1 MSYLDLRGTS
11 KWALV
16 KRSFREF
23 DDNDMSTYAA
33 ALAFRALLS
42 LFPFLLFLTA
52 TLSFFNLPEFFDWLR
67 QQAAVAF
74 PGMVMEMI
82 DPVIDQLQ
90 KENNSLLSIS
100 IVMAIWVSSTGM
112 RSLMNAMNNAY
123 NVQESRPAWVLFP
136 LSVGFTLGMA
146 LLLMVAAGFM
156 VIGPTA
162 AEWLANQVGLKDLWI
177 LSWSWL
183 RWPIVVLILMF
194 VVAMIYYLTPDVE
207 QEFRFITP
215 GSVIAVMVWIAASI
229 GFGIFARNFGNF
241 QLFYGGIGAV
251 IILLLYFY
259 ISASVMLYGAQ
270 LNAVVEHASAEG
282 KEDGEKAIDDDQ
294 A

>member
-1 MSYLDLRGTS
+1 MSYLDLRGVS
-11 KWALV
+11 KWALI

-23 DDNDMSTYAA
+23 DNNDMSTYAA

-90 KENNSLLSIS
+90 KDNNSILSIS
-100 IVMAIWVSSTGM
+100 IVMALWVSSTGM

-123 NVQESRPAWVLFP
+123 DVQESRPAWKLFP
-136 LSVGFTLGMA
+136 LSIGFTLGMA

-156 VIGPTA
+156 VIGPAA
-162 AEWLANQVGLKDLWI
+162 AEWLANQVGMKDLWV

-194 VVAMIYYLTPDVE
+194 VVAMVYYLTPDVE

-229 GFGIFARNFGNF
+229 SFGIFARNFGNF

-282 KEDGEKAIDDDQ
+282 KEQGEKIIDED
-294 A
+294 

>member
-1 MSYLDLRGTS
+1 MSYLDLRGVS
-11 KWALV
+11 KWALI

-23 DDNDMSTYAA
+23 DNNDMSTYAA

-90 KENNSLLSIS
+90 KDNNSILSIS
-100 IVMAIWVSSTGM
+100 IVMALWVSSTGM

-123 NVQESRPAWVLFP
+123 DVQESRPAWKLFP
-136 LSVGFTLGMA
+136 LSIGFTLGMT

-156 VIGPTA
+156 VIGPAA
-162 AEWLANQVGLKDLWI
+162 AEWLANQVGMKDLWV

-194 VVAMIYYLTPDVE
+194 VVAMVYYLTPDVE

-282 KEDGEKAIDDDQ
+282 KEQGEKIIDED
-294 A
+294 

>member
-1 MSYLDLRGTS
+1 MSYLDLRGVST
-11 KWALV
+11 WTLI
-16 KRSFREF
+16 KRSFSEF

-52 TLSFFNLPEFFDWLR
+52 TLSFFNVPQFFNWLR
-67 QQAAVAF
+67 DQAAIAF
-74 PGMVMEMI
+74 PPMVMEMI
-82 DPVIDQLQ
+82 DPVLDQLQ
-90 KENNSLLSIS
+90 DENSTILSIS
-100 IVMAIWVSSTGM
+100 IIMAIWVSSTGM

-123 NVQESRPAWVLFP
+123 NVQESRPAWKLFP
-136 LSVGFTLGMA
+136 LSIGFTLGMG
-146 LLLMVAAGFM
+146 LLLMLAAGFM
-156 VIGPTA
+156 VIGPAA
-162 AEWLANQVGLKDLWI
+162 AEWLANQLGMKDLWTS
-177 LSWSWL
+177 LWGWL
-183 RWPIVVLILMF
+183 RWPFVVVILMF

-215 GSVIAVMVWIAASI
+215 GSVIAVVVWIGASI

-259 ISASVMLYGAQ
+259 VSAAVMLYGAQ
-270 LNAVVEHASAEG
+270 LNAVVEHASTEG
-282 KEDGEKAIDDDQ
+282 KDDGEKVIEE
-294 A
+294 

>member
-1 MSYLDLRGTS
+1 MSYLDLRGVS
-11 KWALV
+11 KWTLI

-23 DDNDMSTYAA
+23 DNNDMSTYAA

-52 TLSFFNLPEFFDWLR
+52 TLSFFNLPEFFNWLR

-90 KENNSLLSIS
+90 KDNNSILSIS

-123 NVQESRPAWVLFP
+123 DVQESRPAWKLFP
-136 LSVGFTLGMA
+136 LSIGFTLGMA

-162 AEWLANQVGLKDLWI
+162 AEWLANQVGMKDLWV

-215 GSVIAVMVWIAASI
+215 GSVIAVIVWIAASI

-282 KEDGEKAIDDDQ
+282 KEQGEKIIDED
-294 A
+294 

>member
-1 MSYLDLRGTS
+1 MSYLDLRGVST
-11 KWALV
+11 WTLI
-16 KRSFREF
+16 KRSFSEF

-52 TLSFFNLPEFFDWLR
+52 TLSFFNVPEFFNWLR
-67 QQAAVAF
+67 DQAAIAF
-74 PGMVMEMI
+74 PPMVMEMI
-82 DPVIDQLQ
+82 DPVLDQLQ
-90 KENNSLLSIS
+90 DENSTILSIS
-100 IVMAIWVSSTGM
+100 IIMAIWVSSTGM

-123 NVQESRPAWVLFP
+123 NVQESRPAWKLFP
-136 LSVGFTLGMA
+136 LSIGFTLGMG
-146 LLLMVAAGFM
+146 LLLMLAAGFM
-156 VIGPTA
+156 VIGPAA
-162 AEWLANQVGLKDLWI
+162 AEWLANQLGMKDLWTS
-177 LSWSWL
+177 LWGWL
-183 RWPIVVLILMF
+183 RWPFVVVILMF

-215 GSVIAVMVWIAASI
+215 GSVIAVVVWIGASI

-259 ISASVMLYGAQ
+259 VSAAVMLYGAQ
-270 LNAVVEHASAEG
+270 LNAVVEHASTEG
-282 KEDGEKAIDDDQ
+282 KDDGEKVIEE
-294 A
+294 

>member
-1 MSYLDLRGTS
+1 MSYLDLRGVS
-11 KWALV
+11 KWTLI

-23 DDNDMSTYAA
+23 DNNDMSTYAA

-52 TLSFFNLPEFFDWLR
+52 TLSFFNLPEFFNWLR

-74 PGMVMEMI
+74 PGMVMEMV

-90 KENNSLLSIS
+90 KDNNSILSIS
-100 IVMAIWVSSTGM
+100 IVMALWVSSTGM

-123 NVQESRPAWVLFP
+123 GVQESRPAWKLFP
-136 LSVGFTLGMA
+136 LSIGFTLGMA

-162 AEWLANQVGLKDLWI
+162 AEWLANQVGMKDLWV
-177 LSWSWL
+177 LFWSWL
-183 RWPIVVLILMF
+183 RWPIVVFILMF

-282 KEDGEKAIDDDQ
+282 KEQGEKIIDED
-294 A
+294 

>member
-1 MSYLDLRGTS
+1 MSYLDLRGVS
-11 KWALV
+11 KWALI
-16 KRSFREF
+16 KRSLREF
-23 DDNDMSTYAA
+23 DNNDMSTYAA

-90 KENNSLLSIS
+90 KDNNSILSIS
-100 IVMAIWVSSTGM
+100 IVMALWVSSTGM

-123 NVQESRPAWVLFP
+123 DVQESRPAWKLFP
-136 LSVGFTLGMA
+136 LSIGFTLGMA

-156 VIGPTA
+156 VIGPAA
-162 AEWLANQVGLKDLWI
+162 AEWLANQVGMKDLWV

-194 VVAMIYYLTPDVE
+194 VVAMVYYLTPDVE

-282 KEDGEKAIDDDQ
+282 KEQGEKIIDED
-294 A
+294 

>member
-1 MSYLDLRGTS
+1 MSYLDLRGVST
-11 KWALV
+11 WTLI
-16 KRSFREF
+16 KRSFSEF

-52 TLSFFNLPEFFDWLR
+52 TLSFFNVPEFFNWLR
-67 QQAAVAF
+67 DQAAIAF
-74 PGMVMEMI
+74 PPMVMEMI
-82 DPVIDQLQ
+82 DPVLDQLQ
-90 KENNSLLSIS
+90 DENSTILSIS
-100 IVMAIWVSSTGM
+100 IIMAIWVSSTGM

-123 NVQESRPAWVLFP
+123 NVQESRPVWKLFP
-136 LSVGFTLGMA
+136 LSIGFTLGMG
-146 LLLMVAAGFM
+146 LLLMLAAGFM
-156 VIGPTA
+156 VIGPAA
-162 AEWLANQVGLKDLWI
+162 AEWLANQLGMKDLWTS
-177 LSWSWL
+177 LWGWL
-183 RWPIVVLILMF
+183 RWPFVVVILMF

-215 GSVIAVMVWIAASI
+215 GSVIAVVVWIGASI

-259 ISASVMLYGAQ
+259 VSAAVMLYGAQ
-270 LNAVVEHASAEG
+270 LNAVVEHASTEG
-282 KEDGEKAIDDDQ
+282 KDDGEKVIEE
-294 A
+294 

>member
-1 MSYLDLRGTS
+1 MSYLDLRGVST
-11 KWALV
+11 WTLI
-16 KRSFREF
+16 KRSISEF

-52 TLSFFNLPEFFDWLR
+52 TLSFFNVPEFFNWLR
-67 QQAAVAF
+67 DQAAIAF
-74 PGMVMEMI
+74 PPMVMEMI
-82 DPVIDQLQ
+82 DPVLDQLQ
-90 KENNSLLSIS
+90 DENSTILSIS
-100 IVMAIWVSSTGM
+100 IIMAIWVSSTGM

-123 NVQESRPAWVLFP
+123 NVQESRPAWKLFP
-136 LSVGFTLGMA
+136 LSIGFTLGMG
-146 LLLMVAAGFM
+146 LLLMLAAGFM
-156 VIGPTA
+156 VIGPAA
-162 AEWLANQVGLKDLWI
+162 AEWLANQLGMKDLWTS
-177 LSWSWL
+177 LWGWL
-183 RWPIVVLILMF
+183 RWPFVVIILMF

-215 GSVIAVMVWIAASI
+215 GSVIAVVVWIGASI

-259 ISASVMLYGAQ
+259 ISAAVMLYGAQ

-282 KEDGEKAIDDDQ
+282 KDDGEKIIDE
-294 A
+294 

>member
-1 MSYLDLRGTS
+1 MSYLDLRGVST
-11 KWALV
+11 WTLI
-16 KRSFREF
+16 KRSFSEF

-52 TLSFFNLPEFFDWLR
+52 TLSFFNVPQFFNWLR
-67 QQAAVAF
+67 DQAAIAF
-74 PGMVMEMI
+74 PPMVMEMI
-82 DPVIDQLQ
+82 DPVLDQLQ
-90 KENNSLLSIS
+90 DENSTILSIS
-100 IVMAIWVSSTGM
+100 IIMAIWVSSTGM

-123 NVQESRPAWVLFP
+123 NVQESRPVWKLFP
-136 LSVGFTLGMA
+136 LSIGFTLGMG
-146 LLLMVAAGFM
+146 LLLMLAAGFM
-156 VIGPTA
+156 VIGPAA
-162 AEWLANQVGLKDLWI
+162 AEWLANQLGMKDLWTS
-177 LSWSWL
+177 LWGWL
-183 RWPIVVLILMF
+183 RWPFVVVILMF

-215 GSVIAVMVWIAASI
+215 GSVIAVVVWIGASI

-259 ISASVMLYGAQ
+259 VSAAVMLYGAQ
-270 LNAVVEHASAEG
+270 LNAVVEHASTEG
-282 KEDGEKAIDDDQ
+282 KDDGEKVIEE
-294 A
+294 

>member
-1 MSYLDLRGTS
+1 MSYLDLRGVST
-11 KWALV
+11 WTLI
-16 KRSFREF
+16 KRSFSEF

-52 TLSFFNLPEFFDWLR
+52 TLSFFNVPQFFNWLR
-67 QQAAVAF
+67 DQAAIAF
-74 PGMVMEMI
+74 PPMVMEMI
-82 DPVIDQLQ
+82 DPVLDQLQ
-90 KENNSLLSIS
+90 DENSTILSIS
-100 IVMAIWVSSTGM
+100 IIMAIWVSSTGM

-123 NVQESRPAWVLFP
+123 NVQESRPAWKLFP
-136 LSVGFTLGMA
+136 LSIGFTLGMG
-146 LLLMVAAGFM
+146 LLLMLAAGFM
-156 VIGPTA
+156 VIGPAA
-162 AEWLANQVGLKDLWI
+162 AEWLANQLGMKDLWTS
-177 LSWSWL
+177 LWGWL
-183 RWPIVVLILMF
+183 RWPFVVVILMF

-215 GSVIAVMVWIAASI
+215 GSVIAVVVWIGASI

-259 ISASVMLYGAQ
+259 ISAAVMLYGAQ
-270 LNAVVEHASAEG
+270 LNAVVEHASTEG
-282 KEDGEKAIDDDQ
+282 KDDGEKVIEE
-294 A
+294 

>member
-1 MSYLDLRGTS
+1 MSYLDLRGVS
-11 KWALV
+11 KWALI

-23 DDNDMSTYAA
+23 DNNDMSTYAA

-52 TLSFFNLPEFFDWLR
+52 TLSFFNLPEFFNWLR

-90 KENNSLLSIS
+90 KDNNSILSIS
-100 IVMAIWVSSTGM
+100 IVMALWVSSTGM

-123 NVQESRPAWVLFP
+123 DVQESRPAWKLFP
-136 LSVGFTLGMA
+136 LSIGFTLGMA

-162 AEWLANQVGLKDLWI
+162 AEWLANQVGMKDLWV

-215 GSVIAVMVWIAASI
+215 GSVIAVIVWIAASI

-282 KEDGEKAIDDDQ
+282 KEQGEKIIDED
-294 A
+294 

>member
-1 MSYLDLRGTS
+1 MSYLDLRGVS
-11 KWALV
+11 KWALI

-23 DDNDMSTYAA
+23 DNNDMSTYAA

-90 KENNSLLSIS
+90 KDNNSILSIS
-100 IVMAIWVSSTGM
+100 IVMALWVSSTGM

-123 NVQESRPAWVLFP
+123 DVQESRPAWKLFP
-136 LSVGFTLGMA
+136 LSIGFTLGMA

-162 AEWLANQVGLKDLWI
+162 AEWLANQVGMKDLWV

-282 KEDGEKAIDDDQ
+282 KEQGEKIIDED
-294 A
+294 

>member
-1 MSYLDLRGTS
+1 MSYLHLGS
-11 KWALV
+11 VKKWTLV
-16 KRSFREF
+16 KRTVQEF
-23 DDNDMSTYAA
+23 DKNDMSTYAA

-67 QQAAVAF
+67 SQAAIAF
-74 PGMVMEMI
+74 PPMVMEMV
-82 DPVIDQLQ
+82 DPVLDQLQ
-90 KENNSLLSIS
+90 EENRSVLSIS
-100 IVMAIWVSSTGM
+100 IIMAIWVSSTGM

-123 NVQESRPAWVLFP
+123 DVKESRPAWKLFP
-136 LSVGFTLGMA
+136 LSIGYTLGIA
-146 LLLMVAAGFM
+146 VLLMVAAGFM
-156 VIGPTA
+156 VLGPDA
-162 AEWLANQVGLKDLWI
+162 VEWLAQQLGQKGMGL

-183 RWPIVVLILMF
+183 RWPMVVFLLMF
-194 VVAMIYYLTPDVE
+194 VVAMIYYVTPDVE

-215 GSVIAVMVWIAASI
+215 GSVIAVFVWIVASI

-259 ISASVMLYGAQ
+259 ISAAVLLFGAQ
-270 LNAVVEHASAEG
+270 LNAVVEHASEEG
-282 KEDGEKAIDDDQ
+282 KDDGEKTIDD
-294 A
+294 

>member
-1 MSYLDLRGTS
+1 MSYLDLRGVS
-11 KWALV
+11 KWALI

-23 DDNDMSTYAA
+23 DNNDMSTYAA

-90 KENNSLLSIS
+90 KDNNSILSIS
-100 IVMAIWVSSTGM
+100 IVMALWVSSTGM

-123 NVQESRPAWVLFP
+123 DVQESRPAWKLFP
-136 LSVGFTLGMA
+136 LSIGFTLGMA

-156 VIGPTA
+156 VIGPAA
-162 AEWLANQVGLKDLWI
+162 AEWLANQVGMKDLWV

-194 VVAMIYYLTPDVE
+194 VVAMVYYLTPDVE

-282 KEDGEKAIDDDQ
+282 KEQGEKIIDEDL
-294 A
+294 

>member
-1 MSYLDLRGTS
+1 MSYLDLRGVS
-11 KWALV
+11 KWALI

-23 DDNDMSTYAA
+23 DNNDMSTYAA

-90 KENNSLLSIS
+90 KDNNSILSIS
-100 IVMAIWVSSTGM
+100 IVMALWVSSTGM

-123 NVQESRPAWVLFP
+123 DVQESRPAWKLFP
-136 LSVGFTLGMA
+136 LSIGFTLGMA

-156 VIGPTA
+156 VIGPAA
-162 AEWLANQVGLKDLWI
+162 AEWLANQVGMKDLWV

-194 VVAMIYYLTPDVE
+194 VVAMVYYLTPDVE

-282 KEDGEKAIDDDQ
+282 KEQGEKIIDED
-294 A
+294 